1 MYNMQSPHLPTLLA
15 IHYFASLLPDTP
27 IRRED
32 ADAFIDSAT
41 RELNS
46 NVTADLA
53 LRGDTYSQSQIASLA
68 RLVSSCSNGKLDVTS
83 CSNLTD
89 GIDLAYNNIKSK
101 KQTDESKIPVFTFVI
116 QVGEVC
122 KLVCLEYLIKFIV
135 YLSCVETRSSLIVEN
150 EILVIACASYFGR

>member
-1 MYNMQSPHLPTLLA
+1 MTSLVAKYERSSGEHCLGLERTSVYNMQSPHLPTLLA
-15 IHYFASLLPDTP
+15 IHYFASLLPDNP

-68 RLVSSCSNGKLDVTS
+68 RLVSSCSNGKLDVTF
-83 CSNLTD
+83 CSNLTE

-101 KQTDESKIPVFTFVI
+101 KQTDESRIPVFTFVI
-116 QVGEVC
+116 QVDIDNYT
-122 KLVCLEYLIKFIV
+122 LHSNISPF
-135 YLSCVETRSSLIVEN
+135 
-150 EILVIACASYFGR
+150 